1 MSHITSSEKLEIA
14 LGETISTVSSKYG
27 EQCFTFLLTTIP
39 TKDRIRYHVFGNTK
53 PGSIGTFVDA
63 SSTNNYHYVNAD
75 DQSAIVKT
83 ATKMIMARQL
93 PDSLVAT
100 HIYFVEKPRDWSC
113 VSITS
118 IPVGQDG
125 LIHHGDT
132 SIRIPMDQEET
143 TSYVAVHEET
153 CQGTIFWRLDDAVK
167 FVTEHIQDHISDI
180 RSYVME
186 TEIIEDAER
195 KAANTALN
203 ALLTF
208 QKCPSALIAKE
219 LNPDAVWAKL
229 THEQKVSLVK
239 KLDAKK
245 GRPRKK

>member
-1 MSHITSSEKLEIA
+1 MSHITSSEKLEVA
-14 LGETISTVSSKYG
+14 LGETIGNMYG
-27 EQCFTFLLTTIP
+27 EPCFTFLLTTIP
-39 TKDRIRYHVFGNTK
+39 TNDRKRFHVLKSGD
-53 PGSIGTFVDA
+53 IGTFVDA
-63 SSTNNYHYVNAD
+63 SNTNNYHFVDAD
-75 DQSAIVKT
+75 DHAAIVRT
-83 ATKMIMARQL
+83 ATKMIMARQI
-93 PDSLVAT
+93 PSSLAAT
-100 HIYFVEKPRDWSC
+100 HIYFVDKPSNWSF

-118 IPVGQDG
+118 IPVGKDG

-143 TSYVAVHEET
+143 TSYVAVHEDT
-153 CQGTIFWRLDDAVK
+153 CQGTMFWRLDDAVK

-208 QKCPSALIAKE
+208 QKCPSALI
-219 LNPDAVWAKL
+219 NPDAVWAKL
-229 THEQKVSLVK
+229 THEQKVSLIK
-239 KLDAKK
+239 KLDSKK

>member
-1 MSHITSSEKLEIA
+1 MSHITSSEKLEVA
-14 LGETISTVSSKYG
+14 LGETIGNMYG

-39 TKDRIRYHVFGNTK
+39 TNDKKRFHVLKSGD
-53 PGSIGTFVDA
+53 IGTFVDA
-63 SSTNNYHYVNAD
+63 SNTNNYHFVDAD
-75 DQSAIVKT
+75 NQAAIVRT
-83 ATKMIMARQL
+83 ATKMIMGGQI
-93 PDSLVAT
+93 PSSLAAT
-100 HIYFVEKPRDWSC
+100 HIYFVDKPSNWSF

-118 IPVGQDG
+118 IPVGKDG
-125 LIHHGDT
+125 FIHHGDT

-143 TSYVAVHEET
+143 TSYVAVHENT
-153 CQGTIFWRLDDAVK
+153 CQGTMFWRLDDAVK

-186 TEIIEDAER
+186 TEIIEDAEQ

-208 QKCPSALIAKE
+208 QKCPSAKIAKE

-229 THEQKVSLVK
+229 THEQKVSLIK
-239 KLDAKK
+239 KLDSKK

>member
-1 MSHITSSEKLEIA
+1 MSHIASSEKLEVA
-14 LGETISTVSSKYG
+14 LGETIGSKYG

-39 TKDRIRYHVFGNTK
+39 TNDRNRYHVFGNTK
-53 PGSIGTFVDA
+53 PGSFGTFVDA
-63 SSTNNYHYVNAD
+63 SNTNNYHFVDAD
-75 DQSAIVKT
+75 DQPVIVKT
-83 ATKMIMARQL
+83 ATKMIKDRQI
-93 PDSLVAT
+93 PSSLAAT
-100 HIYFVEKPRDWSC
+100 HIFFVNTPRDWSF

-118 IPVGQDG
+118 IPVGKDG

-143 TSYVAVHEET
+143 SSYVAVHEET

-167 FVTEHIQDHISDI
+167 FVADHIQDHISDI

-239 KLDAKK
+239 KLDSKK

>member
-1 MSHITSSEKLEIA
+1 MSHITSSEKLEVA
-14 LGETISTVSSKYG
+14 LGETISSKYG

-39 TKDRIRYHVFGNTK
+39 TNDRKRFHVLKSGD
-53 PGSIGTFVDA
+53 IGTFVDA
-63 SSTNNYHYVNAD
+63 SNTNHYHFVNAD
-75 DQSAIVKT
+75 DQTAIVKT
-83 ATKMIMARQL
+83 ATKMIKERQI
-93 PDSLVAT
+93 PSSLAAT
-100 HIYFVEKPRDWSC
+100 SIYFVEKPSNWSF

-118 IPVGQDG
+118 IPVGKDG
-125 LIHHGDT
+125 LIHHDKDDVR
-132 SIRIPMDQEET
+132 IRIPMDQEET
-143 TSYVAVHEET
+143 SSYVAVHDGM
-153 CQGTIFWRLDDAVK
+153 CPGTIFWRLDDAVK

-195 KAANTALN
+195 KAASTALN

-208 QKCPSALIAKE
+208 QKCPSAQIAKE

-239 KLDAKK
+239 KLDSKK